1 MSKSTIIRQL
11 IIKNMKMKSDLFK
24 FFLVTI
30 SCFNLILSQE
40 TKNDNKISIQEITI
54 IKSYNPS
61 LKEVF
66 KVPETIYLLDT
77 LLIKKNENKYNV
89 LPVPVLSTFKPN
101 KGEPLV
107 LKFSKKS
114 EKFNSLLNIGFGN
127 FNHLL
132 LDYSSGI
139 KLDRLNSIDWI
150 INFDGILK
158 KNPIT
163 IFDSSKSNSLF
174 NISHSFN

>member
-40 TKNDNKISIQEITI
+40 IKNDNKISIQEITI

-101 KGEPLV
+101 RGEPL
-107 LKFSKKS
+107 L
-114 EKFNSLLNIGFGN
+114 SLI
-127 FNHLL
+127 H
-132 LDYSSGI
+132 I
-139 KLDRLNSIDWI
+139 
-150 INFDGILK
+150 
-158 KNPIT
+158 
-163 IFDSSKSNSLF
+163 
-174 NISHSFN
+174 

>member
-1 MSKSTIIRQL
+1 
-11 IIKNMKMKSDLFK
+11 MKMRFNSYI
-24 FFLVTI
+24 FFFVTI
-30 SCFNLILSQE
+30 LSFNFILSQE
-40 TKNDNKISIQEITI
+40 VKNENKVPIQQVTI

-61 LKEVF
+61 LLEAF
-66 KVPETIYLLDT
+66 KVPEYIDLLDS
-77 LLIKKNENKYNV
+77 LLIGKSKNNYNV
-89 LPVPVLSTFKPN
+89 IPVPVLSTFIPN

-107 LKFSKKS
+107 LKFSKKP

-132 LDYSSGI
+132 IDYSSGV

-158 KNPIT
+158 KNPINVNK
-163 IFDSSKSNSLF
+163 IFME
-174 NISHSFN
+174 

>member
-30 SCFNLILSQE
+30 SCLNLIVSQE

-54 IKSYNPS
+54 VRSYNPS

-89 LPVPVLSTFKPN
+89 LPVPVALADSVT
-101 KGEPLV
+101 L
-107 LKFSKKS
+107 
-114 EKFNSLLNIGFGN
+114 
-127 FNHLL
+127 
-132 LDYSSGI
+132 
-139 KLDRLNSIDWI
+139 
-150 INFDGILK
+150 IL
-158 KNPIT
+158 P
-163 IFDSSKSNSLF
+163 SAYL
-174 NISHSFN
+174 